1 MCVSVSSLQARSE
14 SYLMCQSA
22 VSKLGLKATLCACQ
36 SAVSKLGLKAI
47 LCECQSTVSKLG
59 LKATTQGDI
68 FKPLEECARIK
79 VMDELI
85 SFFRERKFS
94 LPVTVCQ
101 AQSCLQTM

>member
-1 MCVSVSSLQARSE
+1 
-14 SYLMCQSA
+14 MCQSA
-22 VSKLGLKATLCACQ
+22 VSKLGLKATLCECQSIFSKLGLKATLCACQ
-36 SAVSKLGLKAI
+36 SAVSKQGLKAI

-85 SFFRERKFS
+85 SFFREREFS

-101 AQSCLQTM
+101 AQ